1 MLVKALTLGNRV
13 NLVGIASSIPLLY
26 VALSNNPWWVAY
38 GGRDGEHTFSAE
50 VSPFNIA
57 VQVLGKPVTVP
68 ILPYLNLA
76 ARLSILLAAV
86 TIFAGSLL
94 ARKPWSKPLMSLRG
108 LTLPILFLAG
118 LFIGLNAVKQLAG
131 VSLPLAG
138 KSTLKYSIPYA
149 GGRISTETLVEATLT
164 QEYWIALAAGVL
176 SALAKAVQNRV
187 AGWPTPEDAAI
198 R

>member
-1 MLVKALTLGNRV
+1 MVLVKFLTLNNRF
-13 NLVGIASSIPLLY
+13 NLLGIASSLLLFY
-26 VALSNNPWWVAY
+26 TALSNSPWWTMA
-38 GGRDGEHTFSAE
+38 GGMGDGFTFSAE

-86 TIFAGSLL
+86 TIFVGSLL

-118 LFIGLNAVKQLAG
+118 LFIGLNLAKSFVG
-131 VSLPLAG
+131 VGPPLVG
-138 KSTLKYSIPYA
+138 KFTLEYSIPYA
-149 GGRISTETLVEATLT
+149 GGRITTETLADATLT
-164 QEYWIALAAGVL
+164 QEYWTALAAGIL
-176 SALAKAVQNRV
+176 SAIAKTVHGRIS
-187 AGWPTPEDAAI
+187 ESL
-198 R
+198 

>member
-1 MLVKALTLGNRV
+1 MA
-13 NLVGIASSIPLLY
+13 
-26 VALSNNPWWVAY
+26 
-38 GGRDGEHTFSAE
+38 GGMGDEFTFSAE

-86 TIFAGSLL
+86 TIFVGSLL

>member
-1 MLVKALTLGNRV
+1 MVLVKVLTLNNRF
-13 NLVGIASSIPLLY
+13 NLLGISSSLLLFY
-26 VALSNNPWWVAY
+26 TALSNSPWWTMA
-38 GGRDGEHTFSAE
+38 GGMGDEFIFSAE

-86 TIFAGSLL
+86 TIFVGSLL

-118 LFIGLNAVKQLAG
+118 LFIGLNLAKSFVG
-131 VSLPLAG
+131 VGPPLVG
-138 KSTLKYSIPYA
+138 KFTLEYSIPYA
-149 GGRISTETLVEATLT
+149 GGWIATETLAEATLT
-164 QEYWIALAAGVL
+164 Q
-176 SALAKAVQNRV
+176 
-187 AGWPTPEDAAI
+187 
-198 R
+198 

>member
-38 GGRDGEHTFSAE
+38 GGLDGEYTFSAE

-76 ARLSILLAAV
+76 ARLSISLAAV

-94 ARKPWSKPLMSLRG
+94 AGKPWSKPLMSLRG

-118 LFIGLNAVKQLAG
+118 LFIGLNPAKSFVG
-131 VSLPLAG
+131 VGLPLVG
-138 KSTLKYSIPYA
+138 KFTLEYSIPYA
-149 GGRISTETLVEATLT
+149 GGRITTETLADATLT
-164 QEYWIALAAGVL
+164 QEYWTALAAGIL
-176 SALAKAVQNRV
+176 SAIAKTVHGRV
-187 AGWPTPEDAAI
+187 SESL
-198 R
+198 

>member
-13 NLVGIASSIPLLY
+13 NLVGIASSILLLY
-26 VALSNNPWWVAY
+26 VAVSNNPWWVAY
-38 GGRDGEHTFSAE
+38 GGLGGEHTFSAE

-108 LTLPILFLAG
+108 LTLPILFLVG

-131 VSLPLAG
+131 VSLLLAG
-138 KSTLKYSIPYA
+138 KSTLQYSIPYA

-164 QEYWIALAAGVL
+164 QEYWVALVAGVL
-176 SALAKAVQNRV
+176 SVLAKAVQNKA
-187 AGWPTPEDAAI
+187 AGRANT
-198 R
+198 

>member
-1 MLVKALTLGNRV
+1 MVLVKVLTLNNRF
-13 NLVGIASSIPLLY
+13 NLLGIASSLLLFY
-26 VALSNNPWWVAY
+26 TALSNSPWWTMA
-38 GGRDGEHTFSAE
+38 GGMGDGFTFSAE

-86 TIFAGSLL
+86 TIFVGSLL
-94 ARKPWSKPLMSLRG
+94 AGKPWSKPLMSLRG

-131 VSLPLAG
+131 ANLPLAG

-176 SALAKAVQNRV
+176 STLAKAVQNRV
-187 AGWPTPEDAAI
+187 AAI
-198 R
+198 Q

>member
-1 MLVKALTLGNRV
+1 MVLVKVLTLNNRF
-13 NLVGIASSIPLLY
+13 NLLGIASSLLLFY
-26 VALSNNPWWVAY
+26 TALSNSPWWTMA
-38 GGRDGEHTFSAE
+38 GGMGDEFTFSAE

-86 TIFAGSLL
+86 TIFIGSLL

-118 LFIGLNAVKQLAG
+118 LFIGLNLAKSFVG
-131 VSLPLAG
+131 VGLPLVG
-138 KSTLKYSIPYA
+138 KFTLEYSIPYA
-149 GGRISTETLVEATLT
+149 GGRITTETLADATLT
-164 QEYWIALAAGVL
+164 QEYWTALAAGIL
-176 SALAKAVQNRV
+176 SAIAKTVHGRV
-187 AGWPTPEDAAI
+187 SESL
-198 R
+198 